1 MENNFEKP
9 IKELFEYILGGDV
22 KISNSTNLSKEGP
35 FLILMERLENTRK
48 KEIFLLE
55 KYGTDITSFTEGL
68 WAAVDSLLESLYG
81 LEKQDVIMWYLF
93 DRFDNKGKIIPLEDI
108 KGREVYIKTS
118 RQLWHYLR
126 NNIGKENGNDSL
138 SEM

>member
-1 MENNFEKP
+1 MENNFEGP
-9 IKELFEYILGGDV
+9 IKELFEYILGGKV
-22 KISNSTNLSKEGP
+22 KTSNSTNLSKEGP

-55 KYGTDITSFTEGL
+55 KYGTDITSFTEDL

-81 LEKQDVIMWYLF
+81 LEKQDIIMWYLF
-93 DRFDNKGKIIPLEDI
+93 DRFDNKGKIIPLEDNNG
-108 KGREVYIKTS
+108 KEVYLKTP

-138 SEM
+138 SKM

>member
-1 MENNFEKP
+1 MENNLEGP
-9 IKELFEYILGGDV
+9 LKELFEHILGGEV
-22 KISNSTNLSKEGP
+22 KISNSANLSKEGP

-55 KYGTDITSFTEGL
+55 KYGTDITSFTEDL
-68 WAAVDSLLESLYG
+68 WTAVDSLLESLYG

-93 DRFDNKGKIIPLEDI
+93 DRFDNKGKIIPLEDNNG
-108 KGREVYIKTS
+108 KEVYIKTS

-126 NNIGKENGNDSL
+126 NNIGEKNGNDSL
-138 SEM
+138 PEM

>member
-22 KISNSTNLSKEGP
+22 KISNSTNLSKEGS
-35 FLILMERLENTRK
+35 FLLLMEKLENTRK
-48 KEIFLLE
+48 KEIDLLK
-55 KYGTDITSFTEGL
+55 KYGTDITSFTEDL
-68 WAAVDSLLESLYG
+68 WIAIDNLLESLYG
-81 LEKQDVIMWYLF
+81 LEKQDIIMWYLF
-93 DRFDNKGKIIPLEDI
+93 DRFDSKGKIIPLEDNNGKEI
-108 KGREVYIKTS
+108 YIKTS

-126 NNIGKENGNDSL
+126 NNIEKKNGNDSL

>member
-1 MENNFEKP
+1 MENNFEEP
-9 IKELFEYILGGDV
+9 IKELFEYILGGNV

-35 FLILMERLENTRK
+35 FLLLMEKLENTRK
-48 KEIFLLE
+48 KEVDLLR
-55 KYGTDITSFTEGL
+55 KYGTDITSFTEDL
-68 WAAVDSLLESLYG
+68 WIAIDNLLESLYG
-81 LEKQDVIMWYLF
+81 LEKQDIIMWYLF